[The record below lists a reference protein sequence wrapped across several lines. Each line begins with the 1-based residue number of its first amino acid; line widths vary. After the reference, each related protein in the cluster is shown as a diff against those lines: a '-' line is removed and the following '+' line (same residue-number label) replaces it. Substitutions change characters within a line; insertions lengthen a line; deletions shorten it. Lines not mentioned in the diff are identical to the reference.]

1 MRILHL
7 VHQFP
12 PDHVAGTE
20 IYTQTLARRQAGA
33 GHRVAVFAPVSRK
46 GPLSVAEESGV
57 RVYRAAAGARS
68 ARQVFTSI
76 FGHPALDDAFEEVL
90 AAEQPD
96 IVHIQHLMGLP
107 AGLVEALDRG
117 RIPYVLHL
125 HDYWFGCAN
134 GQLLTNYDETL
145 CDGPDA
151 AWRNCGRCALARAGL
166 PAPGPAAA
174 LVAPTMARRA
184 ALLHPVFAGAR
195 RVLSPTD
202 FVRQAHRRMGLPV
215 ERAIIFPHGTE
226 PPDPPLPIRPE
237 RAPGPLRLG
246 YVGSLN
252 RQKGVHVL
260 IDAVNRMADGTVRL
274 TLYGN
279 PDVFPDYVA
288 ALKARSTHPGITFAG
303 VLGRAD
309 LWPRLAE
316 LDALVLPTLW
326 YEASPLVIGEA
337 FAAGLPIVASRIGAL
352 PELIRDGVDGL
363 LFPPGDASALS
374 DVLQSLA
381 GRQDIVA
388 ALRAGVRPPLTMAGH
403 VAAIE
408 AVYREALALA

>member
-20 IYTQTLARRQAGA
+20 IYTQTLARRQAGT
-33 GHRVAVFAPVSRK
+33 GHRVAVFAPANRE
-46 GPLSVAEESGV
+46 GALSVTEESGV
-57 RVYRAAAGARS
+57 KVYRAAAGARS

-76 FGHPALDDAFEEVL
+76 FGHPALGGAFEEVL
-90 AAEQPD
+90 AAERPD

-107 AGLVEALDRG
+107 AGLVETLNRD
-117 RIPYVLHL
+117 RIPYLLHL

-145 CDGPDA
+145 CEGPDDS
-151 AWRNCGRCALARAGL
+151 WRNCGRCALARAGL
-166 PAPGPAAA
+166 PASGLAAA
-174 LVAPTMARRA
+174 LVAPTMTRRA
-184 ALLHPVFAGAR
+184 ALLTPVFAAAR
-195 RVLSPTD
+195 CVLSPTD
-202 FVRQAHRRMGLPV
+202 FVRRVHQRMGLPI

-226 PPDPPLPIRPE
+226 PPDPPLPPRPE

-260 IDAVNRMADGTVRL
+260 IDAVNRLPAGSVRL
-274 TLYGN
+274 TIYGN
-279 PDVFPDYVA
+279 PDVFPAYA
-288 ALKARSTHPGITFAG
+288 AGLKAQSTHPGITFAG
-303 VLGRAD
+303 VVDRVD
-309 LWPRLAE
+309 LWTRLAG
-316 LDALVLPTLW
+316 LDALVLPTQW

-337 FAAGLPIVASRIGAL
+337 FAAGLPVIASRIGAL
-352 PELIRDGVDGL
+352 PELIRDGVDGR

-374 DVLQSLA
+374 EVLRLLA
-381 GRQDIVA
+381 ERPDIVA
-388 ALRAGVRPPLTMAGH
+388 ALRAAVRSPLTMAGH
-403 VAAIE
+403 VAALE
-408 AVYREALALA
+408 AVYREALEPA